1 VTVATTTLEGRGG
14 IVWIG
19 DDHPFA
25 IIGERIN
32 PTGRP
37 SLMQQL
43 IAGDLSTVQADAV
56 AQVGAGARVLDV
68 NAGIPGFDEAEL
80 LSAVVRAVIEV
91 VDVPLCIDSSTPSA
105 LEAAIPLA
113 EGKVLVNSVT
123 AERESLERLLPLVE
137 RHGAALIGMA
147 NDEEGISMDPR
158 MRLAAARKIVEAA
171 ADHGIPREDV
181 IIDPLAMPIGA
192 TADAAT
198 AMLETIR
205 LIREALGVNLS
216 CGASNISFGMPDR
229 PGIDAAFLSVAIA
242 AGMNTAI
249 TNPLHRQTRKA
260 VLAADLLLG
269 RDAFGAA
276 WIAAH
281 RAELETSPPA
291 PAATT

>member
-14 IVWIG
+14 IVRIG

-281 RAELETSPPA
+281 RAELGTSPPA